1 MKGKDVPMNEQSTS
15 PRSVI
20 VEEMRDEPG
29 CLVQILWFLFV
40 GSWLGALV
48 VSVAWFLN
56 ATIIGLPIGMALL
69 NNIPQVIALQN
80 PQRRLKVIQE
90 GDFTKVIESDLPQR
104 NFFVRAIYFL
114 VIGWWWSGLWMAAAY
129 ALCAT
134 IILMP
139 FGLAMFRL
147 TPFMTTLQRY

>member
-1 MKGKDVPMNEQSTS
+1 MKEQPTPSGAI
-15 PRSVI
+15 I

-80 PQRRLKVIQE
+80 PQRRLKVIRE
-90 GDFTKVIESDLPQR
+90 GDFTKVIESNLPQY
-104 NFFVRAIYFL
+104 NFFLRALFFIF
-114 VIGWWWSGLWMAAAY
+114 VGWWWSGLWMAAAY

-139 FGLAMFRL
+139 FGLAMFRM